1 MPQTFT
7 FGEMLSARSVIGS
20 TLAELG
26 DDYKNLWVLTPDIG
40 ATLVEFREKFPERF
54 LDVGLAEQAC
64 VGIAAGLAYDGN
76 IPVVSGMLPF
86 LSMRA
91 LEQIR
96 TDVCYPNLP
105 VKIIGT
111 HGGLVGNGG
120 STHYAVEDLA
130 LMCALTNMTVTSI
143 GDPLMVGEIIR
154 QSMDMTGPLYIRL
167 AVGKKDKVL
176 YEPGSQNIRIG
187 KGIIAREGTDATIF
201 THGTVVSQALEAAEE
216 LGREGMSIRVVDMF
230 TLKPIDEEL
239 ILQSAEETN
248 GRFVVLEDHL
258 AYGGLASRIA
268 DVLADKQVRLHSF
281 ERLGIPQVYAG
292 FGEDEDLRNK
302 HGYGLAATIAATK
315 RAVEAQPSGAVVPS
329 RGEAQ

>member
-1 MPQTFT
+1 MPVTFT

-26 DDYKNLWVLTPDIG
+26 DEYQNLWVLTPDIG
-40 ATLVEFREKFPERF
+40 ATVIEFRDKFPDRF
-54 LDVGLAEQAC
+54 VDVGLAEQAC
-64 VGIAAGLAYDGN
+64 VGIAAGLAYDGS

-96 TDVCYPNLP
+96 TDACYPNLP

-143 GDPLMVGEIIR
+143 GDPLMVGEVIR
-154 QSMDMTGPLYIRL
+154 QSMTMQGPLYIRL
-167 AVGKKDKVL
+167 AVGKKDRVL
-176 YEPGSQNIRIG
+176 YEPGQHEVRIG
-187 KGIIAREGTDATIF
+187 KGIIAAEGTDATIF
-201 THGTVVSQALEAAEE
+201 THGTTVAQALDAVAE
-216 LGREGMSIRVVDMF
+216 LAKDGHSVRVVDMF

-239 ILQSAEETN
+239 IVRCAAETG

-258 AYGGLASRIA
+258 AYGGLATRVS
-268 DVLADKQVRLHSF
+268 DVVTDHGLKLAAF
-281 ERLGIPQVYAG
+281 ERLGVPQVYAG
-292 FGEDEDLRNK
+292 FGNDEELRNK
-302 HGYGLAATIAATK
+302 HGYGLEATIAATRRVLAA
-315 RAVEAQPSGAVVPS
+315 RA
-329 RGEAQ
+329 